1 MMRCLLFSFIA
12 EVAGAGNGLFMM
24 SSVWSGSDNGQKNVK
39 ITGDERELHTDGI
52 MITLYTC
59 IVTNS

>member
-1 MMRCLLFSFIA
+1 MMRCLLFSLVA

-39 ITGDERELHTDGI
+39 ITGDERDWRD
-52 MITLYTC
+52 
-59 IVTNS
+59 